1 MCTSGAVN
9 TAMFCVFRQDSI
21 PVVVVFV
28 VHSKRR
34 RPCLSRS
41 LNIALLNVLSFIGEN
56 NLCLSEHIKGS
67 KERLFIRTQTYNLQI
82 FGVIPLFKLQNDT

>member
-28 VHSKRR
+28 VHSTEEDHVC
-34 RPCLSRS
+34 PD
-41 LNIALLNVLSFIGEN
+41 
-56 NLCLSEHIKGS
+56 H
-67 KERLFIRTQTYNLQI
+67 
-82 FGVIPLFKLQNDT
+82 